1 FTSVDYTAVD
11 LACIHLGAVA
21 VPLQTSASASNW
33 TAILA
38 ESEPTVLAVSAELL
52 DTAMESVLATPSLR
66 HITVFDY
73 HPGVDV
79 QRESLESA
87 QHRIAEADLPISVD
101 PISLAIGH
109 GRALPDAPLFTAE
122 EGTDPLALV
131 IYTSG
136 STGTPKG
143 ATYSE
148 KMVAKPWLRADTLS
162 SKAEIPLIN

>member
-1 FTSVDYTAVD
+1 MARALASTWYHDPAAPVRAGAFVAMLGFTSVDYTAVD

-87 QHRIAEADLPISVD
+87 QHRIAEA
-101 PISLAIGH
+101 AC
-109 GRALPDAPLFTAE
+109 RF
-122 EGTDPLALV
+122 
-131 IYTSG
+131 
-136 STGTPKG
+136 
-143 ATYSE
+143 
-148 KMVAKPWLRADTLS
+148 R
-162 SKAEIPLIN
+162 